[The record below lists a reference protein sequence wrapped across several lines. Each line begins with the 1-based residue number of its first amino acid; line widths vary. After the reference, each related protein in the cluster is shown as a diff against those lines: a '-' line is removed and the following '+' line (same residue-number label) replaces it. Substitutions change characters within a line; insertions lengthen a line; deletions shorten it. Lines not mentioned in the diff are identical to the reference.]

1 MPVHSADKLETCD
14 LLICQ
19 VSDNLQH
26 FSAIAVETED
36 LQVKE
41 TGSVHTVLKEQGTK
55 SDATDKPL
63 RILCVLQKLSL
74 HLNYILI
81 NKAIISK

>member
-1 MPVHSADKLETCD
+1 MPVHSADEFETCD

-26 FSAIAVETED
+26 FPTIAVETED
-36 LQVKE
+36 LQVEE
-41 TGSVHTVLKEQGTK
+41 TGSVHTVLKEQGTS

-63 RILCVLQKLSL
+63 SVLCVLKKLSL
-74 HLNYILI
+74 HLNLY
-81 NKAIISK
+81 

>member
-1 MPVHSADKLETCD
+1 MPVHPADELETRD

-26 FSAIAVETED
+26 FPAIAVETKD
-36 LQVKE
+36 LQIEE
-41 TGSVHTVLKEQGTK
+41 TGSVHTILKEQGTK

-74 HLNYILI
+74 HLNYI
-81 NKAIISK
+81 